1 MGESHGLSICLKRNA
16 PFLPRLEARG
26 HPGAASMKS
35 ERSGFL
41 KAYIE
46 ASLQSEVIISTSRLT
61 KAYGKLVAV
70 NDLHLRVMRGDVFGF
85 LGPNGAGKSTTIRML
100 LGLVRPTAGH
110 AVIFGM
116 DTAYQMPAILQHVGA
131 IVETPVFYPYLSAI
145 DNLSVVAAAS
155 GMVSGRANARRLEE
169 VLELVELSAQATME
183 YRKYSLG
190 MKQRLGI
197 AAALLTDPEL
207 VLLDEPTT
215 GLDPAG
221 MVEIRQLIQRLKA
234 LGKTI
239 FLSSHL
245 LNEVQQVCNRV
256 AILRKGNLIKQGNVY
271 ELLRGQEQ
279 VVVRLRDADELER
292 ARVVLETA
300 RLGGADWIGALHTE
314 RGLHGQ
320 EVLHID
326 APGSHTA
333 EVNRLLARDEIF
345 AAELRP
351 YEGSLEEVYLQLT
364 TPAVVSGEH
373 LGMAAL
379 AGEPA
384 RTFEQG
390 MPAGRGM
397 SGVPGQ
403 GTGGGE

>member
-1 MGESHGLSICLKRNA
+1 M
-16 PFLPRLEARG
+16 
-26 HPGAASMKS
+26 
-35 ERSGFL
+35 
-41 KAYIE
+41 
-46 ASLQSEVIISTSRLT
+46 IISTSRLT

-70 NDLHLRVMRGDVFGF
+70 NDLHLQVIRGDVFGF

-131 IVETPVFYPYLSAI
+131 IVETPVFYPYLCGL

-155 GMVSGRANARRLEE
+155 GMVSGRANWRRLEE
-169 VLELVELSAQATME
+169 VLELVELKAQARMA
-183 YRKYSLG
+183 YHKYSLG

-221 MVEIRQLIQRLKA
+221 MHEIRRLIQRLKA

-256 AILRKGNLIKQGNVY
+256 AILQRGNLIKQGNVD
-271 ELLRGQEQ
+271 ELLRGREK
-279 VVVRLRDADELER
+279 VLVRLHSAEELVR
-292 ARVVLETA
+292 AQSVLEQA
-300 RLGGADWIGALHTE
+300 REAGAHWIGALHTE
-314 RGLHGQ
+314 RDLHGQ
-320 EVLHID
+320 EMLHID
-326 APGSHTA
+326 APGTHTA
-333 EVNRLLARDEIF
+333 EVNRLLARSEIF
-345 AAELRP
+345 AAELHP
-351 YEGSLEEVYLQLT
+351 YAGSLEEVYLQLT

-379 AGEPA
+379 
-384 RTFEQG
+384 
-390 MPAGRGM
+390 
-397 SGVPGQ
+397 V
-403 GTGGGE
+403 GGGEPVELEKHEVTVAPDQSRGDKT

>member
-1 MGESHGLSICLKRNA
+1 M
-16 PFLPRLEARG
+16 
-26 HPGAASMKS
+26 
-35 ERSGFL
+35 
-41 KAYIE
+41 
-46 ASLQSEVIISTSRLT
+46 QSEVIISTSRLT

-70 NDLHLRVMRGDVFGF
+70 NDLHLQVMRGDVFGF

-110 AVIFGM
+110 AVVFGM

-169 VLELVELSAQATME
+169 VLELVELRSQATME
-183 YRKYSLG
+183 FRKYSLG

-256 AILRKGNLIKQGNVY
+256 AILQKGNLIKQGNVY

-279 VVVRLRDADELER
+279 VVVRLRDSGELAR
-292 ARVVLETA
+292 ARSVLEMA
-300 RLGGADWIGALHTE
+300 RADGADWIGAVHTE
-314 RGLHGQ
+314 RGLRGQ
-320 EVLHID
+320 ELLHID
-326 APGSHTA
+326 APVSHTA
-333 EVNRLLARDEIF
+333 EVNRLLARNEIF
-345 AAELRP
+345 ATELRP

-364 TPAVVSGEH
+364 TPDAASGEH

-379 AGEPA
+379 AGEPVEM
-384 RTFEQG
+384 FEQE
-390 MPAGRGM
+390 MPAG
-397 SGVPGQ
+397 SGLSGIPGQ
-403 GTGGGE
+403 GTGGRE